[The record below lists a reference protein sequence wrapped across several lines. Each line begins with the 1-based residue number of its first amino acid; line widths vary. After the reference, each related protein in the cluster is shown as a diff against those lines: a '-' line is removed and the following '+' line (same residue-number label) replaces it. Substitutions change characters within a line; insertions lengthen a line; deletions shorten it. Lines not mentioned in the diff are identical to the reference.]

1 MQFLVKYL
9 FFLYLQQAIRIVCGL
24 INYFCLLKFQCRT
37 SSNST
42 SGSKG
47 DVEYDE
53 VEDEYERTSR
63 YTSRNAR
70 NSGGGSSRPPQR
82 RKSPPKHLNVKPP
95 SSSSG
100 PNQYSTTAYISNGE
114 DNAVNISITSNGNAH
129 HDINKKPNTAPQ
141 HNSNQSKNLHS
152 ANKRNT
158 AQNNGANSSANIRGI
173 LKLELDLI
181 SRCFI

>member
-1 MQFLVKYL
+1 M
-9 FFLYLQQAIRIVCGL
+9 
-24 INYFCLLKFQCRT
+24 
-37 SSNST
+37 
-42 SGSKG
+42 
-47 DVEYDE
+47 
-53 VEDEYERTSR
+53 
-63 YTSRNAR
+63 
-70 NSGGGSSRPPQR
+70 
-82 RKSPPKHLNVKPP
+82 KPP

-129 HDINKKPNTAPQ
+129 HDINKKATTAPQ

-173 LKLELDLI
+173 YKLQLDLI
-181 SRCFI
+181 PIKLYMKYKCYLHLDSRYIFSEGTRKGPHHPSPSPSRKPIQQTKNSNNAQATSSSPSKASNPHTKVNRIYI

>member
-1 MQFLVKYL
+1 M
-9 FFLYLQQAIRIVCGL
+9 
-24 INYFCLLKFQCRT
+24 
-37 SSNST
+37 
-42 SGSKG
+42 
-47 DVEYDE
+47 
-53 VEDEYERTSR
+53 
-63 YTSRNAR
+63 
-70 NSGGGSSRPPQR
+70 
-82 RKSPPKHLNVKPP
+82 KPP

-129 HDINKKPNTAPQ
+129 HDINKKATTAPQ

-173 LKLELDLI
+173 LKLQLDLI
-181 SRCFI
+181 PILYEI